1 MVLFGG
7 LITVPFWGYRNTPLA
22 MLEIMMSDLP
32 RVAYGKE
39 QILEKEVK
47 EAERKMEEMKKTKRK
62 GLGLNLANA
71 ITPKE
76 RVLPIKQ

>member
-1 MVLFGG
+1 
-7 LITVPFWGYRNTPLA
+7 
-22 MLEIMMSDLP
+22 MLDVMMSDLP

-47 EAERKMEEMKKTKRK
+47 EAEKKMEEMKKTERK
-62 GLGLNLANA
+62 GLGLILSNA

-76 RVLPIKQ
+76 KIMPVKQTKQ

>member
-47 EAERKMEEMKKTKRK
+47 EAERKMEEMKKAKRK

>member
-1 MVLFGG
+1 
-7 LITVPFWGYRNTPLA
+7 

-47 EAERKMEEMKKTKRK
+47 EAERKMEEMKKAKRK